1 MGLRQMLPVQTMSTW
16 YMGSVPVE
24 IAGRKPAGIQFGK
37 PNAVRVNCQ
46 WAHPAIRCLIF
57 FPVSTINGP
66 YPQQYCTAMIRN
78 TRPFFAEQ
86 SMDNYRILFVD
97 DDKDI
102 LMMVEQYL
110 QIQGYDI
117 TTVNSGLKALD
128 LIRDQEIH
136 IIFTDYKMPEFNGLE
151 LLAAVKQYNPAI
163 EVIIVTGYGS
173 MESAVQAMKFGCY
186 DYLQKPFKLDHLKLI
201 VDRIIEEKKVE
212 DKAALIRKRARGRY
226 KYEGLIGIS
235 AAMQQVYELIEAVVA
250 QEPMVM
256 IQGESG
262 TGKELVARTIHAR
275 GDRGDM
281 PFVPVNCGSITEG
294 VPEEELVSHVTALM
308 KKVGGGSIYLDEIAE
323 LSAGLRLNI
332 LRAIEAEKRAR
343 GLGARIMAATGKEI
357 SEVIDSGALK
367 KDLFDLLNATVIN
380 MPPLRERREDICL
393 LIHHFIHQACMKQ
406 NKRIIG
412 IAPEA
417 FDILMH
423 YHWPGN
429 LIQLQNVIER
439 ALALGVEEMIG
450 PEDLP
455 AEIQTFSEISKI
467 G

>member
-1 MGLRQMLPVQTMSTW
+1 
-16 YMGSVPVE
+16 
-24 IAGRKPAGIQFGK
+24 
-37 PNAVRVNCQ
+37 
-46 WAHPAIRCLIF
+46 
-57 FPVSTINGP
+57 
-66 YPQQYCTAMIRN
+66 
-78 TRPFFAEQ
+78 
-86 SMDNYRILFVD
+86 MDDYRILFVD

-110 QIQGYDI
+110 QMQGYDI

-128 LIRDQEIH
+128 LIREQDVH

-151 LLAAVKQYNPAI
+151 LLAAVKQYNSAI

-201 VDRIIEEKKVE
+201 IDRIVEEKKVE
-212 DKAALIRKRARGRY
+212 DKAALLRKRSRGRY
-226 KYEGLIGIS
+226 RFESLIGIS
-235 AAMQQVYELIEAVVA
+235 APMQQVYELVETVIARN
-250 QEPMVM
+250 PMVL

-262 TGKELVARTIHAR
+262 TGKELVARTIHEKSER
-275 GDRGDM
+275 SRM

-294 VPEEELVSHVTALM
+294 VPEKEMISHVTALI
-308 KKVGGGSIYLDEIAE
+308 KKVDGGTIYLDEIAE
-323 LSAGLRLNI
+323 LSPAVRLN
-332 LRAIEAEKRAR
+332 LLKAIEAEQKKKGIRAR
-343 GLGARIMAATGKEI
+343 VIAATGKELKD
-357 SEVIDSGALK
+357 VIDSGALK
-367 KDLFDLLNATVIN
+367 KDLFDLLNAVVIT

-393 LIHHFIHQACMKQ
+393 LIHHFIYQICTQRK
-406 NKRIIG
+406 KRIIS
-412 IAPEA
+412 ISPEA
-417 FDILMH
+417 LDILMR

-439 ALALGVEEMIG
+439 ALALGVDELIG